1 MIFNKNLTNIIV
13 SSSPGIISI
22 ILSFFTI
29 PIYLK
34 YLGLEKYG
42 NFLILHI
49 LLSVAMITNFN
60 LGKIASIK
68 MQKVIKKTKNSIIST
83 TIFTSIISST
93 LVCLFFYSIYLILIN
108 FNYNFTFN
116 NIKIL
121 FYALFFSN
129 IYVTLENIS
138 KGLKYYFLSSFGN
151 LIFYSFSLSL
161 PALFILLDF
170 NNYQDVNTL
179 FSISICIKIFGILLI
194 LLTLIYKKFINFNFS
209 LPILKNFFVYVKWQ
223 TLSSAYVQIFDFFDK
238 YLIKIFLGAASLSLY
253 SIPQQIAGKL
263 SVISDG
269 LISVFIPKI
278 SSSKN
283 KKKSFEIL
291 NSNFYGFFY
300 IIGFF
305 LILINPFIDE
315 LLIWWL
321 KASAS
326 LSMVYLFKIFL
337 MISFYICT
345 THIISTFLDTQNLSK
360 KNSEIETFVL
370 IFFIIGL
377 IISVYYKNINY
388 FAYTMLIRS
397 LIAFFI
403 KAFYIK
409 KNLFNFN
416 ILILQNILLILIF
429 FLSIYKNF
437 ILFYFFSSL
446 FLILIFYNFP
456 REAIKKEFLQ

>member
-1 MIFNKNLTNIIV
+1 MIFNKYLGNIIV
-13 SSSPGIISI
+13 SSSPGFISI
-22 ILSFFTI
+22 FLSFFTI

-34 YLGLEKYG
+34 YLGFEKYG
-42 NFLILHI
+42 DFLILHI
-49 LLSVAMITNFN
+49 LLSVVMITNFN

-68 MQKVIKKTKNSIIST
+68 IQKVATKIKNSIIST
-83 TIFTSIISST
+83 TIATSIITSAF
-93 LVCLFFYSIYLILIN
+93 VCVFFYLIYLLLIN
-108 FNYNFTFN
+108 FNHNFIFDN
-116 NIKIL
+116 YKIL
-121 FYALFFSN
+121 LFALFFSN

-151 LIFYSFSLSL
+151 LIFYSLSLSL
-161 PALFILLDF
+161 PALFILFDF
-170 NNYQDVNTL
+170 KNYENVNSL
-179 FSISICIKIFGILLI
+179 FYISVCIKIFGILLI
-194 LLTLIYKKFINFNFS
+194 FFTLIYKKILNFNFS
-209 LPILKNFFVYVKWQ
+209 SLIFKDFLAYAKWQ

-263 SVISDG
+263 SVLSDG

-283 KKKSFEIL
+283 KKKIFKIL

-300 IIGFF
+300 FISFCI
-305 LILINPFIDE
+305 ILINPFIDE

-321 KASAS
+321 KTNAT
-326 LSMVYLFKIFL
+326 LSIIYLFKIFL
-337 MISFYICT
+337 IISFYICI

-360 KNSEIETFVL
+360 KNSQIETFVL

-377 IISVYYKNINY
+377 IVSVYFRNINF

-397 LIAFFI
+397 LITFFL

-409 KNLFNFN
+409 NFLLNFN
-416 ILILQNILLILIF
+416 ILIIQNIIF
-429 FLSIYKNF
+429 IIFLFNINENF
-437 ILFYFFSSL
+437 QLFYFFSGL
-446 FLILIFYNFP
+446 FLLLLSFYFP
-456 REAIKKEFLQ
+456 KEIIKREFLK

>member
-1 MIFNKNLTNIIV
+1 MIFNKNLRNIII
-13 SSSPGIISI
+13 SSTPGIISI
-22 ILSFFTI
+22 FLSFFTI

-49 LLSVAMITNFN
+49 LLSVVMITNFN

-83 TIFTSIISST
+83 TIFTSVITSA
-93 LVCLFFYSIYLILIN
+93 LVCLIIYFIYFLLIN
-108 FNYNFTFN
+108 FNHNLVFN
-116 NIKIL
+116 NYKIL
-121 FYALFFSN
+121 LFALFLSN

-138 KGLKYYFLSSFGN
+138 KGLKYYFLSSFCN
-151 LIFYSFSLSL
+151 LIFYSLSLSL
-161 PALFILLDF
+161 PALFILFDF
-170 NNYQDVNTL
+170 KEFENVNSL
-179 FSISICIKIFGILLI
+179 FYISLYIKISGILLI
-194 LLTLIYKKFINFNFS
+194 LFTLIYKKILNFNFS
-209 LPILKNFFVYVKWQ
+209 SLIIKDFLAFAKWQ
-223 TLSSAYVQIFDFFDK
+223 TLSSTYVQIFDFFDK
-238 YLIKIFLGAASLSLY
+238 YLIKLFLGAANLSLY

-283 KKKSFEIL
+283 KKKTYEIL

-300 IIGFF
+300 LIGFF
-305 LILINPFIDE
+305 LILLNPFIDE
-315 LLIWWL
+315 ILIWWL
-321 KASAS
+321 KKDANSS
-326 LSMVYLFKIFL
+326 LIYLFRIFL
-337 MISFYICT
+337 IISFYICI

-360 KNSEIETFVL
+360 KNSLIETFVL

-377 IISVYYKNINY
+377 FVSVYYQNLNF

-397 LIAFFI
+397 LITFLI

-409 KNLFNFN
+409 HYLLNFN
-416 ILILQNILLILIF
+416 ILILQNVIFILIF
-429 FLSIYKNF
+429 LFSINKSF
-437 ILFYFFSSL
+437 QLFYFLSSL
-446 FLILIFYNFP
+446 FLLLSFFYFP
-456 REAIKKEFLQ
+456 KEIVKKEFLK